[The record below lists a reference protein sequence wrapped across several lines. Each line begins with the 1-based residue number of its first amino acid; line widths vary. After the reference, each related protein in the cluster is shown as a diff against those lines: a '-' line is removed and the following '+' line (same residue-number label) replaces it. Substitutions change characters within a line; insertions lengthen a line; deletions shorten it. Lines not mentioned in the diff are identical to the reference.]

1 MLQLNLTC
9 MITTYLNGFQVRA
22 VVRTQAITKLSS
34 PASSS
39 PVTMVLPFRKFQRII
54 DHVFRLLL
62 LYCITSVT
70 KRLTGLWIT
79 LKDFQYSMT
88 STRKQQQQSCSIFFD
103 KYQKSP
109 QAFLFHVSRISI
121 YFRQLFYLFP
131 SRFHLEKIRI
141 YLKYEINNTTVLLKI
156 EKY

>member
-88 STRKQQQQSCSIFFD
+88 STWKQQQQSCSIFFD

-109 QAFLFHVSRISI
+109 TGIFISCLRNFNLLSPIVLSLSQSFPFGKNTNLF
-121 YFRQLFYLFP
+121 
-131 SRFHLEKIRI
+131 KI
-141 YLKYEINNTTVLLKI
+141 
-156 EKY
+156 

>member
-109 QAFLFHVSRISI
+109 TGIFISCLQNFNLLSPIVLSLSQSFPFGKNTNLF
-121 YFRQLFYLFP
+121 
-131 SRFHLEKIRI
+131 KIR
-141 YLKYEINNTTVLLKI
+141 N
-156 EKY
+156 